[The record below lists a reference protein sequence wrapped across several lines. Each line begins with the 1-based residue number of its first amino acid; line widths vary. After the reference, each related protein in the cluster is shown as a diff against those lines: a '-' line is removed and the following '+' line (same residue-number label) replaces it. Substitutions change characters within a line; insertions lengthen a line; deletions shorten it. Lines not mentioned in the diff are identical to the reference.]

1 MHLPCHEFGKYLHC
15 ENVDT
20 IYLPW
25 EDKILLKISYEITEP
40 GHFFLKFHLCNYDH
54 NFASIM
60 FLRRSTE

>member
-25 EDKILLKISYEITEP
+25 EDQILLKISYLNLDIFFSNFIYVTMITILHP
-40 GHFFLKFHLCNYDH
+40 LC
-54 NFASIM
+54 F
-60 FLRRSTE
+60 